1 MGHTI
6 EPITTYCG
14 YKCPSIHQSVRT
26 DKEISWAKYLRIGAA
41 EGRIQ
46 LVMKKY
52 VSIFLSLLILAAVAV
67 GACRAADALQYSLF
81 TYQSPLLVVQVE
93 PGEQVPPQT
102 QRVVVVVVGGLGQAA
117 AGSLAM
123 PNLEAF
129 IEAGASAPMFS
140 QPPTLPLSA
149 WTTLLTGAW
158 PELNNAPI
166 LKAKTADH
174 QQSIAFDH
182 LFAAAHDAGLRTA
195 ITGYE
200 GWKPLLPADT
210 VDASIFTSE
219 EDAIGDAQVAQAA
232 LEFIADP
239 QYDLIW
245 VYFSQVDAAGRAE
258 GTGGAAYA
266 SAAQQV
272 DNHLRQ
278 IIRSVDTSQ
287 SVLMITSDHGLTEDG
302 HLGGSE
308 PELTNLPF
316 AMIGQNIISGV
327 YSPMHQIDVAPTV
340 TALLGIRLPAAAQGR
355 PLYEMVGL
363 KEEALTRGQL
373 QLATQ
378 KVALGDAYLRLM
390 GESGLSQAIHQDLE
404 SAQQTLLDGNQAGAL
419 ELATLI
425 SKEVVAEMAS
435 AKAARIAGGR
445 APRLLVT
452 TVGLCLALLFF
463 WGRRGSHTLVSIIG
477 GGVAVTTY
485 HILYRLGGYTFSLSA
500 IDTIDAF
507 VSTLIRYAV
516 VGVMGGGLVLLIGL
530 IYQDERHWSAAIKTG
545 YDYGLYAVFLA
556 VLPAV
561 VGFWQYGATI
571 RWYLPDLKF
580 TILQFAALVQVTIV
594 ALVAIPLP
602 WIIAPLVWGV
612 GRWRTYSEARAQAW
626 DSMARLRRR

>member
-1 MGHTI
+1 MI

-14 YKCPSIHQSVRT
+14 YKYPSIHQSART
-26 DKEISWAKYLRIGAA
+26 DKEVSWAEYLRIGAA
-41 EGRIQ
+41 GGRIQ

-52 VSIFLSLLILAAVAV
+52 VSIFLSLLILGAVAV
-67 GACRAADALQYSLF
+67 GAYRAADALQYSLF

-102 QRVVVVVVGGLGQAA
+102 QRVVVVVVGGLGRAA
-117 AGSLAM
+117 AGSLDM

-129 IEAGASAPMFS
+129 IEAGASAPMLS
-140 QPPTLPLSA
+140 QPPTLSLSA
-149 WTTLLTGAW
+149 WTTLLTGTW

-166 LKAKTADH
+166 LKAKTAD
-174 QQSIAFDH
+174 QRPIAFDH

-210 VDASIFTSE
+210 VDASVFTSG
-219 EDAIGDAQVAQAA
+219 EDAIGDAQVVQAA

-245 VYFSQVDAAGRAE
+245 VYLSQVDAAGRAE
-258 GTGGAAYA
+258 GTGSAAYA

-302 HLGGSE
+302 HLGGDE

-316 AMIGQNIISGV
+316 AMIGQNIIPGA
-327 YSPMHQIDVAPTV
+327 YSPMHQIDVAPTAA
-340 TALLGIRLPAAAQGR
+340 ALLGIRLPAVAQGR

-390 GESGLSQAIHQDLE
+390 GESGLSQTIHQDLE
-404 SAQQTLLDGNQAGAL
+404 GAQQTLLDGNQAGAL

-445 APRLLVT
+445 VPRVLVT
-452 TVGLCLALLFF
+452 TVGLCLALLSF
-463 WGRRGSHTLVSIIG
+463 WGKRGPHTLVCIIG
-477 GGVAVTTY
+477 GGVAVATY

-500 IDTIDAF
+500 IDSIDAF
-507 VSTLIRYAV
+507 VATLIRYAV

-580 TILQFAALVQVTIV
+580 TVLQFVTLVQVTIA

-602 WIIAPLVWGV
+602 WIIAPLLWGV
-612 GRWRTYSEARAQAW
+612 GQWRTYSEARAQAW
-626 DSMARLRRR
+626 DPMARLRRR